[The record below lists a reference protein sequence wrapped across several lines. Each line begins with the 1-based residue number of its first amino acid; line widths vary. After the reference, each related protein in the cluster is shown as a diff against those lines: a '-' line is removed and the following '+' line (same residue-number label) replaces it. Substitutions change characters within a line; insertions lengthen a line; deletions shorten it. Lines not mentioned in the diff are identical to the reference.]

1 MSQFLVFSENY
12 YKFKMRNI
20 MTELCY
26 ERLFTTTNYDKV
38 LMKQTKNQSTYSFAG
53 QKLTVNSEIQCLLEA
68 VCYLTFSSTRP
79 SPVTVYPSQV
89 KFELQLSIRPKFWVF
104 KHIFLGSF
112 HCGAKYTEY
121 WRAHTL
127 LGNSPIVRNLTT
139 SPISRKLAI

>member
-53 QKLTVNSEIQCLLEA
+53 QKLTVNSEYIA
-68 VCYLTFSSTRP
+68 Y
-79 SPVTVYPSQV
+79 
-89 KFELQLSIRPKFWVF
+89 
-104 KHIFLGSF
+104 
-112 HCGAKYTEY
+112 
-121 WRAHTL
+121 
-127 LGNSPIVRNLTT
+127 
-139 SPISRKLAI
+139 